1 MDLKDFQNENF
12 ILRYKIP
19 LFTNTRLELVNAN
32 GGIFIMK
39 ATGIVRRI
47 DDLGRIVIPKE
58 IRRTMRI
65 REGDPMEIF
74 TSREGEI
81 LLKKYSP
88 VGELGEFASTLAES
102 MAQTLGE
109 LVCVTDR
116 DVVIAAAGSGKK
128 EFENKVLDIQMQN
141 AIDKRYSQIASD
153 PAKFIKIVADDE
165 KKYTRQTVAVIL
177 SHGDCIGTVI
187 ILSGEKSRHQ
197 DETLLQQA
205 KTMANFL
212 GKHME
217 Q

>member
-1 MDLKDFQNENF
+1 
-12 ILRYKIP
+12 
-19 LFTNTRLELVNAN
+19 
-32 GGIFIMK
+32 MK

-88 VGELGEFASTLAES
+88 VGELGEFAGALAES
-102 MAQTLGE
+102 MAQALGS

-116 DVVIAAAGSGKK
+116 DYVIAVAGSGKK
-128 EFENKVLDIQMQN
+128 EFEGKLLDEQLQT
-141 AIDKRYSQIASD
+141 AIDERVYRVCGNDK
-153 PAKFIKIVADDE
+153 KGFLKIVQDDNKE
-165 KKYTRQTVAVIL
+165 CERQAIATIL
-177 SHGDCIGTVI
+177 SHGDSIGAVVVLCKENDTNT
-187 ILSGEKSRHQ
+187 
-197 DETLLQQA
+197 DEALLQVA
-205 KTMANFL
+205 KTAAGFL
-212 GKHME
+212 GRHME

>member
-1 MDLKDFQNENF
+1 
-12 ILRYKIP
+12 
-19 LFTNTRLELVNAN
+19 
-32 GGIFIMK
+32 MK

-88 VGELGEFASTLAES
+88 VGELGEFAATIAES

-116 DVVIAAAGSGKK
+116 DYIVAAAGSGKK
-128 EFENKVLDIQMQN
+128 DFEGKLLDSQLQTAIDNRSNQVLSENKSAFV
-141 AIDKRYSQIASD
+141 
-153 PAKFIKIVADDE
+153 KITQDDE
-165 KKYTRQTVAVIL
+165 REYEGQAIATIL
-177 SHGDCIGTVI
+177 SHGDCIGSVVI
-187 ILSGEKSRHQ
+187 LTKNKNRSQ
-197 DETLLQQA
+197 DEFLLQLA
-205 KTMANFL
+205 RTVASFL

>member
-1 MDLKDFQNENF
+1 
-12 ILRYKIP
+12 
-19 LFTNTRLELVNAN
+19 
-32 GGIFIMK
+32 MK

-88 VGELGEFASTLAES
+88 VGELGEFASVLAES

-116 DVVIAAAGSGKK
+116 DYVIAAAGSGKK
-128 EFENKVLDIQMQN
+128 EMEGKLLSQELQSVIDQRVYRVSTREQKEFVKTTQEEGGEYHRQ
-141 AIDKRYSQIASD
+141 AIA
-153 PAKFIKIVADDE
+153 
-165 KKYTRQTVAVIL
+165 TIL
-177 SHGDCIGTVI
+177 SHGDCIGAVLVLGKENGTNSDEAV
-187 ILSGEKSRHQ
+187 LQVAKS
-197 DETLLQQA
+197 A
-205 KTMANFL
+205 AGFL

>member
-1 MDLKDFQNENF
+1 
-12 ILRYKIP
+12 
-19 LFTNTRLELVNAN
+19 
-32 GGIFIMK
+32 MK

-88 VGELGEFASTLAES
+88 VGELGEFAATIAES
-102 MAQTLGE
+102 IAQTIGE
-109 LVCVTDR
+109 LVCITDR
-116 DVVIAAAGSGKK
+116 DYVIAASGSGKK
-128 EFENKVLDIQMQN
+128 DYEGKLLDSQLQT
-141 AIDKRYSQIASD
+141 AIDNRCNQV
-153 PAKFIKIVADDE
+153 VADNKSACVKVTNDDE
-165 KKYTRQTVAVIL
+165 KEYDAQAIATIL
-177 SHGDCIGTVI
+177 SHGDCIGSVL
-187 ILSGEKSRHQ
+187 ILSKNKKREQ
-197 DETLLQQA
+197 DEFLLQLA
-205 KTMANFL
+205 KTVASFL

>member
-1 MDLKDFQNENF
+1 
-12 ILRYKIP
+12 
-19 LFTNTRLELVNAN
+19 
-32 GGIFIMK
+32 MK

-88 VGELGEFASTLAES
+88 VGELGEFASALAES

-116 DVVIAAAGSGKK
+116 DYVIAASGNGKK
-128 EFENKVLDIQMQN
+128 EMEGKILDEQLQS
-141 AIDKRYSQIASD
+141 AIDQRVYRVLEGNSKEL
-153 PAKFIKIVADDE
+153 IKIVQGDE
-165 KKYTRQTVAVIL
+165 KSYERQVIGTIL
-177 SHGDCIGTVI
+177 SHGDCIGAVV
-187 ILSGEKSRHQ
+187 ILSKDNSNNSNEV
-197 DETLLQQA
+197 LLQIA
-205 KTMANFL
+205 KTAAGFL

>member
-1 MDLKDFQNENF
+1 M
-12 ILRYKIP
+12 
-19 LFTNTRLELVNAN
+19 TVW
-32 GGIFIMK
+32 
-39 ATGIVRRI
+39 

-88 VGELGEFASTLAES
+88 VGELGEFASVLAES

-116 DVVIAAAGSGKK
+116 DYIIAAAGSGKK
-128 EFENKVLDIQMQN
+128 DMEGKLLAPELQN
-141 AIDKRYSQIASD
+141 AIDKRTYRVCARGEKD
-153 PAKFIKIVADDE
+153 FIKITYEENEDIQ
-165 KKYTRQTVAVIL
+165 RQAIATIL
-177 SHGDCIGTVI
+177 SHGDCIGAVLVLGKEKNVNSDEVI
-187 ILSGEKSRHQ
+187 
-197 DETLLQQA
+197 LQIA
-205 KTMANFL
+205 KTAAGFL
-212 GKHME
+212 GRHME

>member
-1 MDLKDFQNENF
+1 
-12 ILRYKIP
+12 
-19 LFTNTRLELVNAN
+19 
-32 GGIFIMK
+32 MK

-88 VGELGEFASTLAES
+88 VGELGEFAATIAES

-109 LVCVTDR
+109 LVCVSDR
-116 DVVIAAAGSGKK
+116 DYVVAAAGSGKK
-128 EFENKVLDIQMQN
+128 DFEGKLLDTQLQN
-141 AIDKRYSQIASD
+141 AIDNRCNQVVADNKTN
-153 PAKFIKIVADDE
+153 FIKVVQDDE
-165 KKYTRQTVAVIL
+165 KDYESQVIATIL
-177 SHGDCIGTVI
+177 SHGDCIGAVI
-187 ILSGEKSRHQ
+187 ILSKNKSRTQ
-197 DETLLQQA
+197 DDFLLQLA
-205 KTMANFL
+205 KTVASFL

>member
-1 MDLKDFQNENF
+1 
-12 ILRYKIP
+12 
-19 LFTNTRLELVNAN
+19 
-32 GGIFIMK
+32 MK

-88 VGELGEFASTLAES
+88 VGELSEFATSLAES
-102 MAQTLGE
+102 LAQVLGE

-116 DVVIAAAGSGKK
+116 DYIIAAAGTGKK
-128 EFENKVLDIQMQN
+128 EYDGKPLDPQMQN
-141 AIDKRYSQIASD
+141 AIDKRTNAVGSAEGNNLMKVSS
-153 PAKFIKIVADDE
+153 DDE
-165 KKYTRQTVAVIL
+165 KAYERQAVATIL
-177 SHGDCIGTVI
+177 SNGDSIGAII
-187 ILSGEKSRHQ
+187 ILSKDATRNQE
-197 DETLLQQA
+197 ELVLQVA
-205 KTMANFL
+205 KTAATFL
-212 GKHME
+212 GRQLE

>member
-1 MDLKDFQNENF
+1 
-12 ILRYKIP
+12 
-19 LFTNTRLELVNAN
+19 
-32 GGIFIMK
+32 MK

-88 VGELGEFASTLAES
+88 VGELSEFALSLAES
-102 MAQTLGE
+102 MSQVTGE

-116 DVVIAAAGSGKK
+116 DYVIASAGPGKK
-128 EFENKVLDIQMQN
+128 EMEGRPLDMQLQSVIDRRENPYGETEESFSKITPDETKEYLKQ
-141 AIDKRYSQIASD
+141 SIAS
-153 PAKFIKIVADDE
+153 
-165 KKYTRQTVAVIL
+165 IL
-177 SHGDCIGTVI
+177 CNGDCIGAVAVCVKKQNTI
-187 ILSGEKSRHQ
+187 QEDSLRQ
-197 DETLLQQA
+197 LTR
-205 KTMANFL
+205 TMATFL
-212 GKHME
+212 GKQME

>member
-1 MDLKDFQNENF
+1 
-12 ILRYKIP
+12 
-19 LFTNTRLELVNAN
+19 
-32 GGIFIMK
+32 MK

-74 TSREGEI
+74 TNREGEI

-88 VGELGEFASTLAES
+88 MGELSEFAAALSES

-116 DVVIAAAGSGKK
+116 DYVIAAAGAGKK
-128 EFENKVLDIQMQN
+128 EFEGKLLNENLQM
-141 AIDKRYSQIASD
+141 AIDERVNRVAKKGDKDYIKLVQEDENFFERQAIA
-153 PAKFIKIVADDE
+153 
-165 KKYTRQTVAVIL
+165 TIL
-177 SHGDCIGTVI
+177 SHGDCIGSVI
-187 ILSGEKSRHQ
+187 VLAKDKGNTA
-197 DETLLQQA
+197 DEALLQVV
-205 KTMANFL
+205 KTAAGFL

>member
-1 MDLKDFQNENF
+1 M
-12 ILRYKIP
+12 
-19 LFTNTRLELVNAN
+19 NAN
-32 GGIFIMK
+32 GGIFFMK

-88 VGELGEFASTLAES
+88 VGELGEFASVLAES
-102 MAQTLGE
+102 MAQALGT

-116 DVVIAAAGSGKK
+116 DYVIAAAGNGKK
-128 EFENKVLDIQMQN
+128 EIEGRLLDEQLQQ
-141 AIDKRYSQIASD
+141 AIDQRIYRVCRKNEKEY
-153 PAKFIKIVADDE
+153 IKIIQDDSKEYERQAVA
-165 KKYTRQTVAVIL
+165 TIL
-177 SHGDCIGTVI
+177 SHGDSIGAVVVLDKEI
-187 ILSGEKSRHQ
+187 GSNAE
-197 DETLLQQA
+197 DTLLQVA
-205 KTMANFL
+205 KTVAGFL
-212 GKHME
+212 GRHME

>member
-1 MDLKDFQNENF
+1 
-12 ILRYKIP
+12 
-19 LFTNTRLELVNAN
+19 
-32 GGIFIMK
+32 MK

-88 VGELGEFASTLAES
+88 VGELGEFAAELAES
-102 MAQTLGE
+102 IAQTTGE

-116 DVVIAAAGSGKK
+116 DYVIAAAGTGKK
-128 EFENKVLDIQMQN
+128 EYEGKILDMNFQS
-141 AIDKRYSQIASD
+141 AIDKRMNQVLSGENEDMISIFQGDDKPYIRQA
-153 PAKFIKIVADDE
+153 VA
-165 KKYTRQTVAVIL
+165 TIL
-177 SHGDCIGTVI
+177 SHGDCIGAVV
-187 ILSGEKSRHQ
+187 ILSKEESRNP
-197 DETLLQQA
+197 DEVLLQLA
-205 KTMANFL
+205 KTVAGFL

>member
-1 MDLKDFQNENF
+1 
-12 ILRYKIP
+12 
-19 LFTNTRLELVNAN
+19 
-32 GGIFIMK
+32 MK

-88 VGELGEFASTLAES
+88 VGELGEFASELAES
-102 MAQTLGE
+102 ISQTIGE

-116 DVVIAAAGSGKK
+116 DYVIAAAGTGRKEYDGKPLDNS
-128 EFENKVLDIQMQN
+128 FQAAIDNRSNKVVGNEDGQGIAVVQGDAKAYNRQ
-141 AIDKRYSQIASD
+141 AIA
-153 PAKFIKIVADDE
+153 
-165 KKYTRQTVAVIL
+165 TIL
-177 SHGDCIGTVI
+177 SHGDCIGAVV
-187 ILSGEKSRHQ
+187 ILSKVTNANQ
-197 DETLLQQA
+197 DEMLLQLA
-205 KTMANFL
+205 KTVAGFL
-212 GKHME
+212 GRHME

>member
-1 MDLKDFQNENF
+1 
-12 ILRYKIP
+12 
-19 LFTNTRLELVNAN
+19 
-32 GGIFIMK
+32 MK

-88 VGELGEFASTLAES
+88 VGELGEFASELAES
-102 MAQTLGE
+102 VAQTLGE

-116 DVVIAAAGSGKK
+116 DYVIAAAGTGKK
-128 EFENKVLDIQMQN
+128 DVEGKPLEQEFQR
-141 AIDKRYSQIASD
+141 AIDKRCNQVVSTDKIEAIA
-153 PAKFIKIVADDE
+153 IYQGDE
-165 KKYTRQTVAVIL
+165 KTYTRQAMATIL
-177 SHGDCIGTVI
+177 SHGDCIGSVV
-187 ILSGEKSRHQ
+187 ILSKDNTRNQ
-197 DETLLQQA
+197 DDVVLQLA
-205 KTMANFL
+205 KTVAGFL

>member
-1 MDLKDFQNENF
+1 
-12 ILRYKIP
+12 
-19 LFTNTRLELVNAN
+19 
-32 GGIFIMK
+32 MK

-88 VGELGEFASTLAES
+88 VGELSEFATSLAES
-102 MAQTLGE
+102 LAQVLGE

-116 DVVIAAAGSGKK
+116 DYVVAAAGTGKK
-128 EFENKVLDIQMQN
+128 EFDGKVLDVQMQA
-141 AIDKRYSQIASD
+141 AIDKRSNVVGSSEKND
-153 PAKFIKIVADDE
+153 MVKVSPDDE
-165 KKYTRQTVAVIL
+165 KGYARQVIATILSNGDSIGAVVIL
-177 SHGDCIGTVI
+177 SKDVT
-187 ILSGEKSRHQ
+187 RNQ
-197 DETLLQQA
+197 DELVLQIA
-205 KTMANFL
+205 KTAATFL
-212 GKHME
+212 GRHME

>member
-1 MDLKDFQNENF
+1 
-12 ILRYKIP
+12 
-19 LFTNTRLELVNAN
+19 
-32 GGIFIMK
+32 MK

-88 VGELGEFASTLAES
+88 VGELGEFAAALAES
-102 MAQTLGE
+102 MAQTLGA

-116 DVVIAAAGSGKK
+116 DYVIAAAGSGKK
-128 EFENKVLDIQMQN
+128 EVEGRLLDEQLQQ
-141 AIDKRYSQIASD
+141 AIDQRAYRVCGKDQKEY
-153 PAKFIKIVADDE
+153 IKIIQDSPQE
-165 KKYTRQTVAVIL
+165 YERQAIATIL
-177 SHGDCIGTVI
+177 SHGDSIGAVVVLGKEAGTNT
-187 ILSGEKSRHQ
+187 E
-197 DETLLQQA
+197 EAFLQVA
-205 KTMANFL
+205 KTAAGFL
-212 GKHME
+212 GRHME

>member
-1 MDLKDFQNENF
+1 
-12 ILRYKIP
+12 
-19 LFTNTRLELVNAN
+19 
-32 GGIFIMK
+32 MK

-88 VGELGEFASTLAES
+88 VGELSEFATALAECASQS
-102 MAQTLGE
+102 MGE
-109 LVCVTDR
+109 LVCITDR
-116 DVVIAAAGSGKK
+116 DVVIAAAGTGKK
-128 EFENKVLDIQMQN
+128 EFEGKALDVQLQN
-141 AIDKRYSQIASD
+141 AIEKRCSEVKEDKNT
-153 PAKFIKIVADDE
+153 FIKITTEDE
-165 KKYTRQTVAVIL
+165 KTYNRQAIVTIL
-177 SHGDCIGTVI
+177 SHGDCIGAVV
-187 ILSGEKSRHQ
+187 ILSNDKNSLQGIALH
-197 DETLLQQA
+197 QQA
-205 KTMANFL
+205 KTIANFL

>member
-1 MDLKDFQNENF
+1 
-12 ILRYKIP
+12 
-19 LFTNTRLELVNAN
+19 
-32 GGIFIMK
+32 MK

-88 VGELGEFASTLAES
+88 VGELSEFAATLAES
-102 MAQTLGE
+102 LAQVLGE

-116 DVVIAAAGSGKK
+116 DYVIAAAGNGKK
-128 EFENKVLDIQMQN
+128 EFDGKPLDAQLQS
-141 AIDKRYSQIASD
+141 AIDKRTNVVASAD
-153 PAKFIKIVADDE
+153 SKDLIRVSADDAQG
-165 KKYTRQTVAVIL
+165 YARQAVATIL
-177 SHGDCIGTVI
+177 SNGDSIGAIVI
-187 ILSGEKSRHQ
+187 ISKDATRNQEDLV
-197 DETLLQQA
+197 LQVA
-205 KTMANFL
+205 KTAATFL
-212 GKHME
+212 GRQLE

>member
-1 MDLKDFQNENF
+1 
-12 ILRYKIP
+12 
-19 LFTNTRLELVNAN
+19 
-32 GGIFIMK
+32 MK

-88 VGELGEFASTLAES
+88 VGELGEFAAALAES
-102 MAQTLGE
+102 VAQTLGE

-116 DVVIAAAGSGKK
+116 DYVIAAAGSGKK
-128 EFENKVLDIQMQN
+128 DFEGRLLAQELQS
-141 AIDKRYSQIASD
+141 AIDQRVYRVSTS
-153 PAKFIKIVADDE
+153 DE
-165 KKYTRQTVAVIL
+165 KDFIRITQETNAEFQRQAIATIL
-177 SHGDCIGTVI
+177 SHGDCIGAVVV
-187 ILSGEKSRHQ
+187 LGKEKGQNS
-197 DETLLQQA
+197 DEAVLQVA
-205 KTMANFL
+205 KAAAGFL

>member
-1 MDLKDFQNENF
+1 
-12 ILRYKIP
+12 
-19 LFTNTRLELVNAN
+19 
-32 GGIFIMK
+32 MK

-88 VGELGEFASTLAES
+88 VGELSEFATGLAES
-102 MAQTLGE
+102 VAQTLGE
-109 LVCVTDR
+109 LVCITDR
-116 DVVIAAAGSGKK
+116 DYVIAAAGTGKK
-128 EFENKVLDIQMQN
+128 EYDGKLLDSQMQQ
-141 AIDKRYSQIASD
+141 AIDQRTNLVTTDSGAMT
-153 PAKFIKIVADDE
+153 KIIPEDTCDYE
-165 KKYTRQTVAVIL
+165 RQVLATIL
-177 SHGDCIGTVI
+177 SHGDCIGGVI
-187 ILSGEKSRHQ
+187 IVSKEKKSNS
-197 DETLLQQA
+197 DEALLQLA
-205 KTMANFL
+205 KTVALFI

>member
-1 MDLKDFQNENF
+1 
-12 ILRYKIP
+12 
-19 LFTNTRLELVNAN
+19 
-32 GGIFIMK
+32 MK

-81 LLKKYSP
+81 LLKKYSA
-88 VGELGEFASTLAES
+88 VEELGEFAVSIVES
-102 MAQTLGE
+102 IAQTLGE

-116 DVVIAAAGSGKK
+116 DYVIAAAGTGKK
-128 EFENKVLDIQMQN
+128 DFEGRLLDSQMQS
-141 AIDKRYSQIASD
+141 AIDQRMNQINGGE
-153 PAKFIKIVADDE
+153 KTKLIRITQEDE
-165 KKYTRQTVAVIL
+165 KNYERQAIATIL
-177 SHGDCIGTVI
+177 ANGDCIGAVVI
-187 ILSGEKSRHQ
+187 ISKENSNNSE
-197 DETLLQQA
+197 DALLQIV
-205 KTMANFL
+205 KTVATFL

>member
-1 MDLKDFQNENF
+1 
-12 ILRYKIP
+12 
-19 LFTNTRLELVNAN
+19 
-32 GGIFIMK
+32 MK

-88 VGELGEFASTLAES
+88 VGELGEFATGIAES
-102 MAQTLGE
+102 IAQTLGE

-116 DVVIAAAGSGKK
+116 DYVIAAAGAGKK
-128 EFENKVLDIQMQN
+128 EFEGRLLDLQMQT
-141 AIDKRYSQIASD
+141 AIDQRVSQVVTGERN
-153 PAKFIKIVADDE
+153 KLTKITQEDE
-165 KKYTRQTVAVIL
+165 MAYERQALATIL
-177 SHGDCIGTVI
+177 SNGDSIGAVI
-187 ILSGEKSRHQ
+187 ILSKEKNNNS
-197 DETLLQQA
+197 DESLLQIV
-205 KTMANFL
+205 KTVATFL